1 MRAAVKAHTMKDGR
15 NKIAELERALDG
27 ADAVIIGAGAGL
39 STAAGLT
46 YGGERFERYFADFA
60 AKHGFRDMYAGGFHP
75 YETLEEY
82 WAFWSRA
89 IWVNRYGPIPGSA
102 YDDLLALV
110 GGKDFFV
117 LTTNVDHC
125 FQRAGF
131 PKGRLFYTQGDYG
144 LFQCSGPCRAETF
157 DNEEVVCQMVLAQG
171 FSIGEGGDL
180 LLPDGGTLRMR
191 VPSELVPRC
200 PHCGR
205 PLVPNLRVDGSFVED
220 AGWHEA
226 STRYANFLR
235 SAAAEGRKALYLELG
250 VGFNTPAIIKYP
262 FMRAVAKN
270 PHAVYACVNRG
281 ECFAPPEIAERS
293 VLVDADIAEVLKV
306 LVAKKEGRL

>member
-1 MRAAVKAHTMKDGR
+1 MKGGR
-15 NKIAELERALDG
+15 NKIAGLGRALDE
-27 ADAVIIGAGAGL
+27 ADAVIIGVGAGL

-75 YETLEEY
+75 YGTLEEY
-82 WAFWSRA
+82 WAFWSRV
-89 IWVNRYGPIPGSA
+89 IWVNRYGLIPGSA
-102 YDDLLALV
+102 YGDLLALV
-110 GGKDFFV
+110 GDKDFFV

-131 PKGRLFYTQGDYG
+131 PRSRLFYTQGDYG

-157 DNEEVVCQMVLAQG
+157 DNEEAVRQMVLAQG

-180 LLPDGGTLRMR
+180 IPPGDGGLQMR
-191 VPSELVPRC
+191 VPSELVPHC
-200 PHCGR
+200 PRCGR
-205 PLVPNLRVDGSFVED
+205 PMVPNLRMDDAFVQD

-226 STRYANFLR
+226 STRYADFLR
-235 SAAAEGRKALYLELG
+235 RSAEEGRRTLYLELG

-262 FMRAVAKN
+262 FMQAVAKDA
-270 PHAVYACVNRG
+270 HAVYACVNQG
-281 ECFAPPEIAERS
+281 ECFAPPEIAGRS
-293 VLVDADIAEVLKV
+293 VLVDADIAEVLRT
-306 LVAKKEGRL
+306 LVAEKEGRS